1 MADRF
6 PRLRHRVKQDG
17 SSAHWVEDPTFAMDA
32 HVHKMAL
39 PAPGDLG
46 VLRDV
51 VSDLMSTPLD
61 FSKPLWQCHYI
72 EGLGSGSA
80 ILLRFHH
87 CIGDGVALVHVIL
100 SLTDLTADAPWPK
113 RTKLMAHEEHV
124 GERIVSLIDDARSAV
139 ERTVQT
145 TRKVTD
151 ALQEGVEALL
161 HPSHVLDVAQ
171 TTTEAA
177 AVLVKLLLKSAD
189 PATRFKG
196 HLGVAKRAAWSRPIR
211 VDEVKAVGKT
221 VGGTVNDVLL
231 TAVTGALRRY
241 LLQHGDRVDG
251 VEINAMVPVNL
262 RPLSEADQLGNRF
275 GLIYLALPVG
285 TEDHAERLRLVKAR
299 MDEIKSSPQPFVT
312 FQILN
317 ALGLAPVEV
326 AELAVNM
333 FGTKASA
340 VMTNVIGPKQ
350 PIYFAGERV
359 RTWLGWVPQSGHMGL
374 GVSIFSYDGQV
385 VVGVASDKGLVP
397 DPESIATAFEKEFEA
412 LVEWAGRKVESPKHP
427 PAGRTVATKTARKK
441 ARPGRR
447 RPGRVRH
454 GGIAS
459 SSPERAPVGIDLN
472 SSRRISPGDVGL
484 RRRTRSLIFTPRL
497 SVVVPDGDVRR
508 AGGGTRGL
516 EKRLR
521 GDPFTDP
528 HSTWWTRS
536 ERIRTVSEVAISFSL
551 TEAEAPLYQRLALEI
566 ARLR

>member
-1 MADRF
+1 MRSLERCTIFIHMPDNVHDGTPLTYVDTAWLHMEDPTNLMMVTGIFIFDRPLDVARVRDTLQERMADRF
-6 PRLRHRVKQDG
+6 PRLRHRVRQDG
-17 SSAHWVEDPTFAMDA
+17 SSAHWVEDPTFDMDA
-32 HVHKMAL
+32 HLHKIAL

-46 VLRDV
+46 ALRDV

-72 EGLGSGSA
+72 EGVGPGSA

-100 SLTDLTADAPWPK
+100 SLTDTAADAPWPR
-113 RTKLMAHEEHV
+113 RTKLMTHEEHV
-124 GERIVSLIDDARSAV
+124 GERIVSLIDGARSAV
-139 ERTVQT
+139 ESTVKT
-145 TRKVTD
+145 TRRVTG
-151 ALQEGVEALL
+151 ALLEEGVEALL
-161 HPSHVLDVAQ
+161 HPSHVLDIAQ
-171 TTTEAA
+171 TATEAA
-177 AVLVKLLLKSAD
+177 AVLVKLVLKNADSA
-189 PATRFKG
+189 TLFKG

-231 TAVTGALRRY
+231 TAVSGALRRY
-241 LLQHGDRVDG
+241 LLLRGDRVDG

-285 TEDHAERLRLVKAR
+285 TGDRAERLRLVKAR

-326 AELAVNM
+326 ADLAVKM
-333 FGTKASA
+333 FGTKATA

-350 PIYFAGERV
+350 PVYFAGERV
-359 RTWLGWVPQSGHMGL
+359 RTWLGWVPQSGRMGL

-412 LVEWAGRKVESPKHP
+412 LVEWAGR
-427 PAGRTVATKTARKK
+427 GARKK
-441 ARPGRR
+441 PAPQAKRSKRPKAGAR
-447 RPGRVRH
+447 
-454 GGIAS
+454 
-459 SSPERAPVGIDLN
+459 
-472 SSRRISPGDVGL
+472 
-484 RRRTRSLIFTPRL
+484 
-497 SVVVPDGDVRR
+497 
-508 AGGGTRGL
+508 
-516 EKRLR
+516 
-521 GDPFTDP
+521 
-528 HSTWWTRS
+528 
-536 ERIRTVSEVAISFSL
+536 
-551 TEAEAPLYQRLALEI
+551 
-566 ARLR
+566 

>member
-1 MADRF
+1 MRSPGRRTIFILMPDTVHDGTPLTYVDTAWLHMEDPTNLMMVTGIFIFDRRLDVTRVRDTLQGRMADRF

-17 SSAHWVEDPTFAMDA
+17 SSAHWVEDPTFDLDA
-32 HVHKMAL
+32 HLHKMAL

-46 VLRDV
+46 ALRDV
-51 VSDLMSTPLD
+51 VSDFMSTPLD

-72 EGLGSGSA
+72 EGLGQGSA

-87 CIGDGVALVHVIL
+87 CIGDGIALVHVIL
-100 SLTDLTADAPWPK
+100 SLTDTAADAPWPK
-113 RTKLMAHEEHV
+113 RTTLMAHEKHV
-124 GERIVSLIDDARSAV
+124 GERIVSLIDEARSAV
-139 ERTVQT
+139 ERTVKT

-151 ALQEGVEALL
+151 ALLQEGVEALL
-161 HPSHVLDVAQ
+161 HPSHVLDMAQ

-177 AVLVKLLLKSAD
+177 AIVVKLLLKSAD

-196 HLGVAKRAAWSRPIR
+196 RLGVAKRAAWSRPIR
-211 VDEVKAVGKT
+211 LDEVKAVGKT

-231 TAVTGALRRY
+231 TAVSGALRRY
-241 LLQHGDRVDG
+241 LLRHGDRVDG
-251 VEINAMVPVNL
+251 LEINAMVPVNL

-326 AELAVNM
+326 AELAVNT

-350 PIYFAGERV
+350 PLYFAGERV

-374 GVSIFSYDGQV
+374 GVSIFSYDGRV

-397 DPESIATAFEKEFEA
+397 DPESIATAFEEEFEA
-412 LVEWAGRKVESPKHP
+412 FVEWAGRRGKSP
-427 PAGRTVATKTARKK
+427 PAAATRAAGKKK
-441 ARPGRR
+441 AAPGKRPARLQARR
-447 RPGRVRH
+447 R
-454 GGIAS
+454 
-459 SSPERAPVGIDLN
+459 ERPKTG
-472 SSRRISPGDVGL
+472 
-484 RRRTRSLIFTPRL
+484 
-497 SVVVPDGDVRR
+497 
-508 AGGGTRGL
+508 
-516 EKRLR
+516 
-521 GDPFTDP
+521 
-528 HSTWWTRS
+528 
-536 ERIRTVSEVAISFSL
+536 
-551 TEAEAPLYQRLALEI
+551 
-566 ARLR
+566 AR

>member
-1 MADRF
+1 MPDNVHDGTPLTYVDTAWLHMEDPTNLMMVTGIFIFDRPLDLTRVRDTLQGRMADRF

-17 SSAHWVEDPTFAMDA
+17 SSAHWVEDPTFDMDA

-46 VLRDV
+46 ALRDV

-100 SLTDLTADAPWPK
+100 SLTDTAADAPWPR

-124 GERIVSLIDDARSAV
+124 GERIVSLIDGARSAV
-139 ERTVQT
+139 ERTIGT
-145 TRKVTD
+145 ARKVTGEIFE
-151 ALQEGVEALL
+151 EGVEALL
-161 HPSHVLDVAQ
+161 HPSHVLDLAQ
-171 TTTEAA
+171 TATEAA
-177 AVLVKLLLKSAD
+177 AVLVKLLLKNADSA
-189 PATRFKG
+189 TLFKG
-196 HLGVAKRAAWSRPIR
+196 RLGVAKRAAWSRPIR
-211 VDEVKAVGKT
+211 VEEVKAVGKT

-231 TAVTGALRRY
+231 TAVSGALRRY
-241 LLQHGDRVDG
+241 LLQRGDRVDG

-285 TEDHAERLRLVKAR
+285 TGDRAERLRLVKAR

-326 AELAVNM
+326 ADLAVKM
-333 FGTKASA
+333 FGTKATA

-350 PIYFAGERV
+350 PVFFAGERV
-359 RTWLGWVPQSGHMGL
+359 RTWLGWVPQSGRMGL

-397 DPESIATAFEKEFEA
+397 DPESIATAFEEEFKA
-412 LVEWAGRKVESPKHP
+412 LVEWAGR
-427 PAGRTVATKTARKK
+427 GARKK
-441 ARPGRR
+441 LAPQAKQSKRPKAGAR
-447 RPGRVRH
+447 
-454 GGIAS
+454 
-459 SSPERAPVGIDLN
+459 
-472 SSRRISPGDVGL
+472 
-484 RRRTRSLIFTPRL
+484 
-497 SVVVPDGDVRR
+497 
-508 AGGGTRGL
+508 
-516 EKRLR
+516 
-521 GDPFTDP
+521 
-528 HSTWWTRS
+528 
-536 ERIRTVSEVAISFSL
+536 
-551 TEAEAPLYQRLALEI
+551 
-566 ARLR
+566 

>member
-1 MADRF
+1 MPLFGEQVSPSGASIFILMPDNIHDGTPLTYVDTAWLHMEDPTNLMMVTGIFIFDRPLDFARVRDTLQGRMADRF

-17 SSAHWVEDPTFAMDA
+17 SSAHWVQDPTFDMDA

-39 PAPGDLG
+39 PAPADLG
-46 VLRDV
+46 ALRDV
-51 VSDLMSTPLD
+51 VSDLMSMPLD

-72 EGLGSGSA
+72 EGFGPGSA

-100 SLTDLTADAPWPK
+100 SLTDTAADAPWPK
-113 RTKLMAHEEHV
+113 RTKLMAHEKHV
-124 GERIVSLIDDARSAV
+124 GERIVSLIDGARSAV
-139 ERTVQT
+139 ESTVRT
-145 TRKVTD
+145 TRKVTG
-151 ALQEGVEALL
+151 ALLHEGVEALL
-161 HPSHVLDVAQ
+161 HPSHVLDMAQ

-177 AVLVKLLLKSAD
+177 AILVKLLLKSAD
-189 PATRFKG
+189 PATLFKG

-211 VDEVKAVGKT
+211 LDEVKAVGKT

-231 TAVTGALRRY
+231 TAVSGALRRY
-241 LLQHGDRVDG
+241 LLQRGDRVNG

-285 TEDHAERLRLVKAR
+285 TDDHAERLRLVKAR

-326 AELAVNM
+326 ADLAVKM

-350 PIYFAGERV
+350 PLYFAGERI
-359 RTWLGWVPQSGHMGL
+359 RTWLGWVPQSGRLGL

-397 DPESIATAFEKEFEA
+397 DPESIATAFEEEFEA
-412 LVEWAGRKVESPKHP
+412 LVEWAGRRVESPPALAAPAAKAAVPELP
-427 PAGRTVATKTARKK
+427 PAGRTVASKKARKK
-441 ARPGRR
+441 KAAPRKRAARPQRSR
-447 RPGRVRH
+447 RPKTG
-454 GGIAS
+454 
-459 SSPERAPVGIDLN
+459 
-472 SSRRISPGDVGL
+472 
-484 RRRTRSLIFTPRL
+484 
-497 SVVVPDGDVRR
+497 
-508 AGGGTRGL
+508 
-516 EKRLR
+516 
-521 GDPFTDP
+521 
-528 HSTWWTRS
+528 
-536 ERIRTVSEVAISFSL
+536 
-551 TEAEAPLYQRLALEI
+551 
-566 ARLR
+566 AR

>member
-1 MADRF
+1 MPDNVHDGTPLTYVDTAWLHMEDPTNLMMVTGIFIFDGPLDVARVRDTLQGRMADRF

-17 SSAHWVEDPTFAMDA
+17 SSAHWVEDPTFDMDA

-39 PAPGDLG
+39 PAPRDLG
-46 VLRDV
+46 ALRDV

-100 SLTDLTADAPWPK
+100 SLTDTAADAPWPK

-124 GERIVSLIDDARSAV
+124 GERIVSLIDGARSAV
-139 ERTVQT
+139 ERTVKT
-145 TRKVTD
+145 TRKVTGE
-151 ALQEGVEALL
+151 LLL
-161 HPSHVLDVAQ
+161 HPSHVLDMAQ
-171 TTTEAA
+171 TATEAA

-211 VDEVKAVGKT
+211 LDEVKAVGKT

-231 TAVTGALRRY
+231 TAVSGALRRY
-241 LLQHGDRVDG
+241 LLLRGDRVNG

-285 TEDHAERLRLVKAR
+285 TDDHAERLRLVKAR

-326 AELAVNM
+326 AELAVKI
-333 FGTKASA
+333 FGTKATA
-340 VMTNVIGPKQ
+340 VMTNVIGPKE
-350 PIYFAGERV
+350 PVYFAGERV
-359 RTWLGWVPQSGHMGL
+359 RTWLGWVPQSGRMGL

-397 DPESIATAFEKEFEA
+397 DPESIATAFEEEFEA
-412 LVEWAGRKVESPKHP
+412 LVEWAGRRVE
-427 PAGRTVATKTARKK
+427 A
-441 ARPGRR
+441 ARPRATRR
-447 RPGRVRH
+447 KRPKTGART
-454 GGIAS
+454 
-459 SSPERAPVGIDLN
+459 
-472 SSRRISPGDVGL
+472 L
-484 RRRTRSLIFTPRL
+484 RKDT
-497 SVVVPDGDVRR
+497 
-508 AGGGTRGL
+508 
-516 EKRLR
+516 
-521 GDPFTDP
+521 
-528 HSTWWTRS
+528 
-536 ERIRTVSEVAISFSL
+536 
-551 TEAEAPLYQRLALEI
+551 
-566 ARLR
+566 

>member
-1 MADRF
+1 MPDNVHDGTPLTYVDTAWLHMEDPTNLMMVTGIFIFDGPLDFTRVRDTLQGRMADRF
-6 PRLRHRVKQDG
+6 PRLRHKVRQDG
-17 SSAHWVEDPTFAMDA
+17 SSAHWVVDPTFDVDA
-32 HVHKMAL
+32 HLHRIAL
-39 PAPGDLG
+39 PSPGDLG
-46 VLRDV
+46 ALRDV

-61 FSKPLWQCHYI
+61 FTKPLWQGHYI

-80 ILLRFHH
+80 LLLRFHH

-100 SLTDLTADAPWPK
+100 SLADTSADAPWPK
-113 RTKLMAHEEHV
+113 RTKLMTHETDV
-124 GERIVSLIDDARSAV
+124 GERIVSLIGGARSAV
-139 ERTVQT
+139 ERTVET
-145 TRKVTD
+145 TRKVTG
-151 ALQEGVEALL
+151 ALLHEGVEALL

-177 AVLVKLLLKSAD
+177 AVLVRLLLKKAD

-211 VDEVKAVGKT
+211 LEEVKAVGKT

-241 LLQHGDRVDG
+241 LLRRGDQVDG

-285 TEDHAERLRLVKAR
+285 TDDHAERLRLVKAR

-333 FGTKASA
+333 FGTKATA

-350 PIYFAGERV
+350 PLYFAGERI
-359 RTWLGWVPQSGHMGL
+359 RTWLGWVPQSGRLGL

-385 VVGVASDKGLVP
+385 VVGVATDKGLVP
-397 DPESIATAFEKEFEA
+397 DPESIATAFEEEFEA
-412 LVEWAGRKVESPKHP
+412 LGEWAAGARAEPARKVAARPRVTRS
-427 PAGRTVATKTARKK
+427 TKPK
-441 ARPGRR
+441 AR
-447 RPGRVRH
+447 
-454 GGIAS
+454 
-459 SSPERAPVGIDLN
+459 
-472 SSRRISPGDVGL
+472 
-484 RRRTRSLIFTPRL
+484 
-497 SVVVPDGDVRR
+497 
-508 AGGGTRGL
+508 
-516 EKRLR
+516 
-521 GDPFTDP
+521 
-528 HSTWWTRS
+528 
-536 ERIRTVSEVAISFSL
+536 
-551 TEAEAPLYQRLALEI
+551 
-566 ARLR
+566 AR

>member
-1 MADRF
+1 MPDNVHDGTPLTYVDTAWLHMEDPTNLMMVTGIFIFDRPLDFTRVRDTLQGRMADRF

-17 SSAHWVEDPTFAMDA
+17 SSAHWVEDPTFDMDA

-46 VLRDV
+46 ALRDV

-100 SLTDLTADAPWPK
+100 SLTDTAADAPWPR

-124 GERIVSLIDDARSAV
+124 GERIVSMIDEARSAV
-139 ERTVQT
+139 ERTVKT
-145 TRKVTD
+145 TRKVTGE
-151 ALQEGVEALL
+151 LLL
-161 HPSHVLDVAQ
+161 HPSHVLDMAQ
-171 TTTEAA
+171 TATEAA

-189 PATRFKG
+189 PATLFKG

-231 TAVTGALRRY
+231 TAVSGALRRY
-241 LLQHGDRVDG
+241 LLLRGDRVHG

-299 MDEIKSSPQPFVT
+299 MDEIKSSPQSFVT

-326 AELAVNM
+326 ADLAVKM
-333 FGTKASA
+333 FGTKATA
-340 VMTNVIGPKQ
+340 VMTNVIGPKE
-350 PIYFAGERV
+350 PVYFAGERV
-359 RTWLGWVPQSGHMGL
+359 RTWLGWVPQSGRMGL

-397 DPESIATAFEKEFEA
+397 DPESIATAFEEEFEA
-412 LVEWAGRKVESPKHP
+412 LVEWAGRKVESP
-427 PAGRTVATKTARKK
+427 AGRTVTTKTAREKAAPSKK
-441 ARPGRR
+441 AARP
-447 RPGRVRH
+447 
-454 GGIAS
+454 
-459 SSPERAPVGIDLN
+459 RA
-472 SSRRISPGDVGL
+472 
-484 RRRTRSLIFTPRL
+484 TRK
-497 SVVVPDGDVRR
+497 
-508 AGGGTRGL
+508 
-516 EKRLR
+516 KR
-521 GDPFTDP
+521 
-528 HSTWWTRS
+528 
-536 ERIRTVSEVAISFSL
+536 
-551 TEAEAPLYQRLALEI
+551 
-566 ARLR
+566 

>member
-1 MADRF
+1 MPDNVHDGTPLTYVDTAWLHMEDPTNLMMVTGIFIFDRPLDFARVRDTLQGRMADRF

-17 SSAHWVEDPTFAMDA
+17 SSAHWVEDPTFDMDA

-46 VLRDV
+46 ALRDV

-100 SLTDLTADAPWPK
+100 SLTDTAADAPWPK

-124 GERIVSLIDDARSAV
+124 GERIVSLIDGARSAV
-139 ERTVQT
+139 ERTVGT
-145 TRKVTD
+145 TRKVTG
-151 ALQEGVEALL
+151 ALLQEGVEALL
-161 HPSHVLDVAQ
+161 HPSHVLDMAQ

-177 AVLVKLLLKSAD
+177 AILVKLLLKSAD
-189 PATRFKG
+189 PATLFKG

-211 VDEVKAVGKT
+211 LDEVKAVGKT

-231 TAVTGALRRY
+231 TAVSGALRRY
-241 LLQHGDRVDG
+241 LLLRGDRVDG

-285 TEDHAERLRLVKAR
+285 TGDRAERLRLVKAR

-326 AELAVNM
+326 ADLAVRHVRNE
-333 FGTKASA
+333 GDGRDDQRDRAEATRLLRRRE
-340 VMTNVIGPKQ
+340 GP
-350 PIYFAGERV
+350 
-359 RTWLGWVPQSGHMGL
+359 HMAGL
-374 GVSIFSYDGQV
+374 GAPVGPDGPGSLDLQLRR
-385 VVGVASDKGLVP
+385 A
-397 DPESIATAFEKEFEA
+397 
-412 LVEWAGRKVESPKHP
+412 
-427 PAGRTVATKTARKK
+427 
-441 ARPGRR
+441 GRR
-447 RPGRVRH
+447 RRRERQGARPRPGVDR
-454 GGIAS
+454 
-459 SSPERAPVGIDLN
+459 D
-472 SSRRISPGDVGL
+472 
-484 RRRTRSLIFTPRL
+484 
-497 SVVVPDGDVRR
+497 
-508 AGGGTRGL
+508 
-516 EKRLR
+516 RLR
-521 GDPFTDP
+521 GGVRGARRVGRAQEKGGPAE
-528 HSTWWTRS
+528 S
-536 ERIRTVSEVAISFSL
+536 ETEQ
-551 TEAEAPLYQRLALEI
+551 EAEDRSALSVPRSRIGSLLGQTHGSGTKGDKTISGAKKKCGGYAPRKG
-566 ARLR
+566 R